1 MGVTIFYSGK
11 LIDPATL
18 PRLVAELQLK
28 CGQLDWPCHLV
39 DERILGTVEYHTY
52 HTDTD
57 DVVHTAVETEPID
70 DRWQG
75 VIIQPPECESLFVT
89 FNREGQ
95 LVDYDIPFAAA
106 ETPGRYVAREK
117 FWCKTQF
124 GTVDT
129 HVEVCGLLRLLEPY
143 MAEFEVIDEGTY
155 WESGDRARLAAAL
168 DQIDQILTHL
178 ASETGRAEL
187 QEILGDEIDA
197 DNVEIGKRLER
208 PNPTWRRDDRGVSA
222 SEN

>member
-1 MGVTIFYSGK
+1 MGVTIFYSGNLK
-11 LIDPATL
+11 DPATL
-18 PRLVAELQLK
+18 PQLVAELQLK

-89 FNREGQ
+89 
-95 LVDYDIPFAAA
+95 L
-106 ETPGRYVAREK
+106 
-117 FWCKTQF
+117 
-124 GTVDT
+124 
-129 HVEVCGLLRLLEPY
+129 
-143 MAEFEVIDEGTY
+143 
-155 WESGDRARLAAAL
+155 
-168 DQIDQILTHL
+168 
-178 ASETGRAEL
+178 
-187 QEILGDEIDA
+187 
-197 DNVEIGKRLER
+197 
-208 PNPTWRRDDRGVSA
+208 RRDDRGVSA